1 MRGKPLAV
9 WNGRGSGGS
18 KSLKR
23 FLSNPAVYYRS
34 FTLTPGAPILSIPL
48 TFVVLWCESG
58 VSAFPMIHLKFSY
71 FGSYSVVIMIHRFS
85 ECVALIFFSVFF
97 VPLSFAF
104 RKGKDNPVCV
114 QLPSW
119 AEVSLKGNRGGSLL
133 SESPSAL
140 SAAVNVP
147 RHESYPQLECPNS
160 SKSAAVRLCLL
171 PSERMGFLHIYLQ
184 DCMASL
190 GWEALPAQ
198 N

>member
-1 MRGKPLAV
+1 M

-48 TFVVLWCESG
+48 PFVVLWCESG

-104 RKGKDNPVCV
+104 RKGKTILCV
-114 QLPSW
+114 F
-119 AEVSLKGNRGGSLL
+119 
-133 SESPSAL
+133 
-140 SAAVNVP
+140 
-147 RHESYPQLECPNS
+147 SYPLEL
-160 SKSAAVRLCLL
+160 KSHSREIVGVPCSQKAHR
-171 PSERMGFLHIYLQ
+171 PHRQ
-184 DCMASL
+184 R
-190 GWEALPAQ
+190 
-198 N
+198 

>member
-1 MRGKPLAV
+1 MCEGKPLAV
-9 WNGRGSGGS
+9 WNGWGSCGS

-23 FLSNPAVYYRS
+23 FLSNPAVYNPS
-34 FTLTPGAPILSIPL
+34 FTLTPGTPMLSIPL
-48 TFVVLWCESG
+48 PIVVLWCESG
-58 VSAFPMIHLKFSY
+58 LSAFPMIHLKFSC
-71 FGSYSVVIMIHRFS
+71 FGSYGMIIMIHRFS
-85 ECVALIFFSVFF
+85 ELCCPHFLSCFLC
-97 VPLSFAF
+97 LSFAF

-171 PSERMGFLHIYLQ
+171 PSDHMGFLHIYL
-184 DCMASL
+184 
-190 GWEALPAQ
+190 
-198 N
+198 